1 MGEVKFM
8 GEIEKLAKRL
18 AEEYIKTSPPHRP
31 ENVLPACHYLACVA
45 KGKRM
50 TQREIARI
58 SGTSTVTIRKVW
70 KGVVKRVGAI
80 GDRDYD
86 ELFGEGLEG

>member
-1 MGEVKFM
+1 MEEEVKNLAQ
-8 GEIEKLAKRL
+8 KLAG
-18 AEEYIKTSPPHRP
+18 EYMKTSPPHRP

-58 SGTSTVTIRKVW
+58 SGTSTVTIRRVW
-70 KGVVKRVGAI
+70 KDLIRKVRTI
-80 GDRDYD
+80 GDEDYD
-86 ELFGEGLEG
+86 DMVRELKGG

>member
-1 MGEVKFM
+1 MGEVD
-8 GEIEKLAKRL
+8 KLAKRL
-18 AEEYIKTSPPHRP
+18 AEEYMKTSPPHRP
-31 ENVLPACHYLACVA
+31 ESVLPACHYLACVV

-70 KGVVKRVGAI
+70 KDVVKKVRTV
-80 GDRDYD
+80 GDRDYE
-86 ELFGEGLEG
+86 ELVGISWRAKS